1 MVKRLQLAH
10 LYEIGWKMLRR
21 KTIASYFFGPVL
33 ITVFIIANYGLVF
46 AWGLQGH
53 KVIAY
58 IAELNLSPEA
68 KKYIAREF
76 NINNLA
82 DVAIWADII
91 RKKRKNERP
100 WHYTN
105 IKEGE
110 WVYVQ
115 ERDCHDSNCLVEKI
129 KTFSKIVADTHT
141 LFIERRDALKYLV
154 HFVGDVHQPLYLG
167 NLKERGGERI

>member
-1 MVKRLQLAH
+1 
-10 LYEIGWKMLRR
+10 MLRR
-21 KTIASYFFGPVL
+21 NTTASYFFGPVL

-46 AWGLQGH
+46 AWGPQGH
-53 KVIAY
+53 KGIAY
-58 IAELNLSPEA
+58 IAELNLSLEE
-68 KKYIAREF
+68 KKYIARES

-110 WVYVQ
+110 LVYFQ
-115 ERDCHDSNCLVEKI
+115 ERGCPNSNCVVEKI
-129 KTFSKIVADTHT
+129 IIFSKMVAHT
-141 LFIERRDALKYLV
+141 QIPFIERRDALKYLV
-154 HFVGDVHQPLYLG
+154 HFVRDVHQPLYLG
-167 NLKERGGERI
+167 NLKDRGEAKISVCWNN

>member
-1 MVKRLQLAH
+1 M
-10 LYEIGWKMLRR
+10 IRR
-21 KTIASYFFGPVL
+21 NTTASYFFGPVL

-46 AWGLQGH
+46 AWGPQGH

-58 IAELNLSPEA
+58 IAELNLSLEA

-82 DVAIWADII
+82 DVAIWADIT
-91 RKKRKNERP
+91 RKKRKNEKP

-105 IKEGE
+105 IKEGV

-115 ERDCHDSNCLVEKI
+115 ERDC
-129 KTFSKIVADTHT
+129 
-141 LFIERRDALKYLV
+141 
-154 HFVGDVHQPLYLG
+154 P
-167 NLKERGGERI
+167 

>member
-1 MVKRLQLAH
+1 MVKRLQLTH

-21 KTIASYFFGPVL
+21 NTAASYFFGPVL
-33 ITVFIIANYGLVF
+33 ITVYIVANYGLVF
-46 AWGLQGH
+46 AWGHQGH
-53 KVIAY
+53 KVIAF

-68 KKYIAREF
+68 KKYIVKEF

-105 IKEGE
+105 IKEA
-110 WVYVQ
+110 
-115 ERDCHDSNCLVEKI
+115 K
-129 KTFSKIVADTHT
+129 
-141 LFIERRDALKYLV
+141 LFIDIFLKSFDL
-154 HFVGDVHQPLYLG
+154 
-167 NLKERGGERI
+167 